1 MLLIRVRWQ
10 ELVRAK
16 GVGCTPRYWSATPEQ
31 KIASTSKEAG
41 SRVHTRVTI
50 QHGVL
55 LMRLGLTS
63 LVFTIALM
71 ASPAMGQPIEVTTAP
86 DAILCLSRE
95 NVAMANK
102 LAVAKSQA
110 VLSAIGC
117 LRVAEAACAELPLPL
132 HRLHAPGKHASP
144 NLIRLL

>member
-1 MLLIRVRWQ
+1 MCIP
-10 ELVRAK
+10 
-16 GVGCTPRYWSATPEQ
+16 GDD
-31 KIASTSKEAG
+31 
-41 SRVHTRVTI
+41 

-95 NVAMANK
+95 NVAMAHK

-117 LRVAEAACAELPLPL
+117 LRVEAGI
-132 HRLHAPGKHASP
+132 RS
-144 NLIRLL
+144 RLLETVAASGPVRVRFYPAGISAGLVLWALPSSFLAADRTTI